1 MQIEP
6 LSRADLDLAAR
17 HIAAALDGPTLAA
30 WHRIA
35 GHCGPRFDQPVDT
48 PAHRGVAR
56 DTAAR
61 LGIPLIDAAP
71 AEAFSWDGSAIRSR
85 SEASVLLHEVAHWQ
99 LCPVVRIG
107 LPDFGLG
114 AGPETGRK
122 AEADAAR
129 AVDPLTE
136 VKEEQRASLL
146 GILWEAELGLPALGA
161 LLEQNW
167 LVGWRRGAAVTHF
180 RLILGE
186 LVQLGLVASDGTPQ
200 YRSVRT

>member
-17 HIAAALDGPTLAA
+17 HIAAALDGPARAA
-30 WHRIA
+30 WRRIVEEA
-35 GHCGPRFDQPVDT
+35 GRQLGQPMDT
-48 PAHRGVAR
+48 PIHREVAR
-56 DTAAR
+56 DVAMR
-61 LGIPLIDAAP
+61 LGIRLIDAAP
-71 AEAFSWDGSAIRSR
+71 AEAFSWDGAAIRSR

-99 LCPVVRIG
+99 LCPAARLV

-136 VKEEQRASLL
+136 VKEEQHASLL
-146 GILWEAELGLPALGA
+146 GILWEAQLGLPALGA

-167 LVGWRRGAAVTHF
+167 LEGWRRGAAVAHF
-180 RLILGE
+180 RQILGE
-186 LVQLGLVASDGTPQ
+186 LMQLGLVAADGTPQ
-200 YRSVRT
+200 LRSVRT